1 MNKSDLILL
10 LEYNFWAKERLLGS
24 LEQMRQEDF
33 EKDLHSS
40 HGGVRGTL
48 FHMVNAENIWL
59 RRLGGKSVTLL
70 DDSKLKNVSDF
81 RLEWDQLDGELSAVL
96 NQSSDEQLQT
106 SFDYRDMRGNE
117 NSHPRVQAFQ
127 QLFNHFTY
135 HRGQIV
141 AMQRQLG
148 YKPANTDLIGFY
160 REKNSKRPA

>member
-1 MNKSDLILL
+1 ML

-48 FHMVNAENIWL
+48 FHMVNAENTWL
-59 RRLGGKSVTLL
+59 RRLGGESVRPL

-81 RLEWDQLDGELSAVL
+81 RLQWDRLDGELSAVL
-96 NQSSDEQLQT
+96 NDSTDEQLQT
-106 SFDYRDMRGNE
+106 SFDYLDMRGNK
-117 NSHPRVQAFQ
+117 NSHLRVQAFQ

-160 REKNSKRPA
+160 REKDIKRLA